1 MSDYKHFEA
10 YRKQN
15 NIKDRGFVG
24 QQRSH
29 KVRRDSNTKTVSL
42 TQQKPHKTRST
53 KTKADKCYKCRM
65 RGHTKAD
72 CKGSEYALA
81 MKKGGNRNT
90 VLLTLAL
97 KEKTKNNRLVM
108 ISEDMKQFLS
118 NQNNNQVNEADGR
131 GSSASAE

>member
-1 MSDYKHFEA
+1 MSNYNHFET

-15 NIKDRGFVG
+15 NIKDRGLVE

-108 ISEDMKQFLS
+108 ITEKEKRCI
-118 NQNNNQVNEADGR
+118 NNQM
-131 GSSASAE
+131 